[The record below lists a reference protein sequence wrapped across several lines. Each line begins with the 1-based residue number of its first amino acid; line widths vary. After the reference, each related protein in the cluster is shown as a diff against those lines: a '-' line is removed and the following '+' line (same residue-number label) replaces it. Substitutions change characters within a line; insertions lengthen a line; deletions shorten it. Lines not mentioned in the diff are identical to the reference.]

1 MYTWII
7 YDISLDKAR
16 NKTAKLCKQLG
27 LRRVQK
33 SVFLGKVKKRKLKHF
48 RKEVAALVDQATDR
62 VFIFQA
68 TEKNI
73 RKMLRVGGLPAVPAP
88 GKLYFY

>member
-7 YDISLDKAR
+7 YDISNDKAR
-16 NKTAKLCKQLG
+16 NKTAKLCKHLG

-33 SVFLGKVKKRKLKHF
+33 SVFLGKVKKHKLKLF
-48 RKEVAALVDQATDR
+48 RQEAAALVDKATGR
-62 VFIFQA
+62 VFIFQT

-73 RKMLRVGGLPAVPAP
+73 RKMLRVGSMPAVPAP
-88 GKLYFY
+88 GQLYFY